1 MTTTTK
7 AFWID
12 AEYDRDSASDGKSRY
27 GAYVRQNL
35 SGFAECWDGTWDT
48 ALPIHFAEQA
58 WRVATGPIMAPG
70 YVRSHPRILRA
81 RLEHSYWDGSLAGN
95 VELITPWPQALRQS
109 SQWMKQ
115 ISEGWWH
122 DWPMDFSDTYQEPSD
137 EDLCKRPYLLAS
149 AALRFT
155 VPNGQLPEPPSVEH
169 AEEEVIGLAR
179 EAVAV
184 LVRELN
190 RIVGPVIQALE
201 AS

>member
-1 MTTTTK
+1 MTTE

-12 AEYDRDSASDGKSRY
+12 ADYDAEHASDDRSRY
-27 GAYVRQNL
+27 GAYIRQNM

-48 ALPIHFAEQA
+48 ALPVHFAEQA

-70 YVRSHPRILRA
+70 YVRRHPRILSA
-81 RLEHSYWDGSLAGN
+81 RMEHSYWDGSLAGS

-115 ISEGWWH
+115 IDRGWWH
-122 DWPMDFSDTYQEPSD
+122 DWPMDFSDTCNEPGD
-137 EDLCKRPYLLAS
+137 DDLSKRPYLLAS

-155 VPNGQLPEPPSVEH
+155 VPSSQLPHPPS
-169 AEEEVIGLAR
+169 AEPADEELTELASQT
-179 EAVAV
+179 VAV
-184 LVRELN
+184 LVTELN
-190 RIVGPVIQALE
+190 RIVVPVIQTLE